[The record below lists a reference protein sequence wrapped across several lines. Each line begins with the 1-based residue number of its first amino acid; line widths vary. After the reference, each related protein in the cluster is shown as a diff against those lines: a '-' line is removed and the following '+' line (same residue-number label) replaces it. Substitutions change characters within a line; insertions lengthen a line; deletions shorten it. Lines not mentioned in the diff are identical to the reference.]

1 MFDRFLLNRFSTG
14 DKLLQLLIVDFS
26 PEDTAKGASKE
37 NIIHLDIGVED
48 GVKRDT
54 AGPEIRRRVHEIYEI
69 INLTL
74 DHGFVMALRAP
85 FVHGAS
91 FFPSGASFVNR
102 FSLRLS

>member
-1 MFDRFLLNRFSTG
+1 M
-14 DKLLQLLIVDFS
+14 LIVNLRPQDA
-26 PEDTAKGASKE
+26 AKGTGKE
-37 NIIHLDIGVED
+37 IIIHLDIGVED